1 MVPSGMKGIKL
12 ESQAT
17 EIRTIQEI
25 DNLLSGIALPQRSEN
40 ENLKVARLF
49 LLRQS
54 DWINLKRTGDDS
66 NTFVLQANQN

>member
-12 ESQAT
+12 KSQAT

-25 DNLLSGIALPQRSEN
+25 DNLLSGIALPLRSE
-40 ENLKVARLF
+40 
-49 LLRQS
+49 
-54 DWINLKRTGDDS
+54 DLKRTGDDS